1 MKLKLFLVFFIAL
14 NAYAQNLTEI
24 LEALHKSKKTL
35 SITQRTYSDIAQN
48 ELFNTQEAPE
58 LGLNLSHADEP
69 TKDGIEYA
77 IGISQNLA
85 HPFAS
90 SSKSKATDAMKKA
103 IKQNTKHE
111 LHVLN
116 LEVTSRYHSACT
128 SREMSEGADLLFKEQ
143 SSRFDQL
150 QRAYDLGEIS
160 KKSLLFN
167 KLDLAKLQQKVASH
181 KRGYLTELSFLQ
193 EAVDNLNIEELSCND
208 LVQINRDIKLN
219 AIEEHGEIKE
229 ITYEQNSAKSFYEVY
244 DSTFKS
250 LGYELMYEKE
260 LDKTRYTFG
269 VSIPL
274 GAATSQTQ
282 MQQAEYLHKNSSL
295 VAQKEVLTSEII
307 NASKSMQLKVETL
320 YDEYRL
326 LNEEIL
332 PMSLEL
338 KGLSKSALAE
348 GEGTIMEYLDATRS
362 YSENLLEMLQIK
374 KNYYYELFELYKKA
388 DLDLGKES

>member
-14 NAYAQNLTEI
+14 NAYAQNLSEI
-24 LEALHKSKKTL
+24 LEALQKSKKTL

-69 TKDGIEYA
+69 TQDGIEYA

-90 SSKSKATDAMKKA
+90 SSKSNATDAMKKA
-103 IKQNTKHE
+103 IKQSTKHE

-128 SREMSEGADLLFKEQ
+128 SREMSEGADHLFKEQ

-229 ITYEQNSAKSFYEVY
+229 ITYQQNSAKSFYEVY

-250 LGYELMYEKE
+250 IGYELMY
-260 LDKTRYTFG
+260 
-269 VSIPL
+269 
-274 GAATSQTQ
+274 
-282 MQQAEYLHKNSSL
+282 
-295 VAQKEVLTSEII
+295 
-307 NASKSMQLKVETL
+307 
-320 YDEYRL
+320 
-326 LNEEIL
+326 
-332 PMSLEL
+332 
-338 KGLSKSALAE
+338 
-348 GEGTIMEYLDATRS
+348 
-362 YSENLLEMLQIK
+362 
-374 KNYYYELFELYKKA
+374 
-388 DLDLGKES
+388 